1 MSCRYEGEKTLSTA
15 LAKGSQGSNPK
26 RKHWIAISYRE
37 VLHTSVHIFIRHSK
51 PGEHKQKQFVVT
63 PSVTYKINSRI

>member
-1 MSCRYEGEKTLSTA
+1 MKVKKTLYTA

-26 RKHWIAISYRE
+26 RKHWTAVSYWE
-37 VLHTSVHIFIRHSK
+37 ELHTWVHIFIRHGK

-63 PSVTYKINSRI
+63 PGVAYKVNSRI